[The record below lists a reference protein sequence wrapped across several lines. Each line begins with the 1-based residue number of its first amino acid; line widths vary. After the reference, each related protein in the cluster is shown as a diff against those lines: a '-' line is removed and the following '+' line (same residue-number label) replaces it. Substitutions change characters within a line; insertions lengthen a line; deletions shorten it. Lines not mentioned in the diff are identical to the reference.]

1 MKLFVT
7 GAAGFIGSNF
17 VHHMLAAHPDYRLV
31 LLDKLTYAG
40 NLKNLEAALD
50 CPRCEFVHL
59 DITAP
64 GVSEAMRGCDAVVHF
79 AAESHVDRSI
89 ESAAEFVRTN
99 VEGTHNLLEAA
110 RRLRIS
116 RFVQISTDEVYG
128 SLGADGVFTEQSPI
142 QPNSPYAAS
151 KAAADLL
158 VMAYVHTH
166 RMPALITRC
175 SNNYGPY
182 QFPEKFIPLMIA
194 QAMAGESLPV
204 YGDGLNVRD
213 WIHVADHCRAVD
225 LVLHRGRDGEV
236 YNIGGNA
243 EMKNIDVARLILA
256 ALGRSEDLIRFV
268 KDRPGH
274 DRRYAMSFAKLRA
287 ELGWEPRWNFGDG
300 LAHTIHWYR
309 ENTAWLDEV
318 RSGQYRA
325 YFENHYI
332 RREIT
337 FAA

>member
-1 MKLFVT
+1 MEIFIT
-7 GAAGFIGSNF
+7 GGAGFIGSNF
-17 VHHMLAAHPDYRLV
+17 VHHMMAAHPDYRLV
-31 LLDKLTYAG
+31 ICDKLTYAG
-40 NLKNLEAALD
+40 NLKNIETALA

-59 DITAP
+59 DINDPAIAD
-64 GVSEAMRGCDAVVHF
+64 AMRGCDAVVHF

-89 ESAAEFVRTN
+89 ENAAEFVHTN
-99 VEGTHNLLEAA
+99 FEGTFSLLEAA
-110 RRLRIS
+110 RRLRIP
-116 RFVQISTDEVYG
+116 RYIQISTDEVYG
-128 SLGADGVFTEQSPI
+128 SLGPDGAFTEDSPI

-166 RMPALITRC
+166 RIPAIVTRC

-182 QFPEKFIPLMIA
+182 QFPEKFIPLMVA
-194 QAMAGESLPV
+194 QAMAGDPLPV

-225 LVLHRGRDGEV
+225 LILHHGRDGEV

-243 EMKNIDVARLILA
+243 EMKNIDVARMILA
-256 ALGRSEDLIRFV
+256 ALGRHEDLIKYV

-274 DRRYAMSFAKLRA
+274 DRRYAMSFDKLRA
-287 ELGWEPRWNFGDG
+287 QLGWAPQWNFRDG
-300 LAHTIHWYR
+300 LAHTVRWYR
-309 ENTAWLDEV
+309 ENTAWLDEI

-325 YFENHYI
+325 YFDTHYT

>member
-1 MKLFVT
+1 MRIFIT

-40 NLKNLEAALD
+40 NLKNLETALD
-50 CPRCEFVHL
+50 CPRCQFVHL

-64 GVSEAMRGCDAVVHF
+64 GITEAMRGCDAVVHF

-110 RRLRIS
+110 RRLRIP

-128 SLGADGVFTEQSPI
+128 SLGADGAFTEQSPI

-158 VMAYVHTH
+158 VMACVHTH
-166 RMPALITRC
+166 RLPALITRC
-175 SNNYGPY
+175 SNNYGPH

-194 QAMAGESLPV
+194 QALAGEPLPV

-236 YNIGGNA
+236 YNIGGSA
-243 EMKNIDVARLILA
+243 EMKNIDVARLILS
-256 ALGRSEDLIRFV
+256 ALGCSEKLIKFV

-287 ELGWEPRWNFGDG
+287 ELGWEPQWNFRDG
-300 LAHTIHWYR
+300 LAHTIRWYR
-309 ENTAWLDEV
+309 QNTAWLDEV